1 MDLKQAL
8 ILLLAGMAGTCGF
21 ALLFRMRK
29 KLIPWAVLG
38 ALLTLTVYVICLR
51 YLHHAFFQNLF
62 PALCGALY
70 AEVLARLTKSPATQ
84 YLICAIIPLVPGG
97 GLYYTMYAFV
107 TGNMETFH
115 TELTQTAR
123 TAAGLAVGI
132 IIVSVLVHQF
142 RHRSL
147 KTVFEEESPERSVI
161 S

>member
-8 ILLLAGMAGTCGF
+8 ILLLAGTAGTCGF

-29 KLIPWAVLG
+29 KLIPWAMLG
-38 ALLTLTVYVICLR
+38 SLLTLAVYVVCLR

-70 AEVLARLTKSPATQ
+70 AEVLARLSKSPATQ
-84 YLICAIIPLVPGG
+84 YLVCAIIPLVPGG

-107 TGNMETFH
+107 TGNMDTFH
-115 TELTQTAR
+115 AELTQTAR

-132 IIVSVLVHQF
+132 ILVSVLMHQI
-142 RHRSL
+142 RRRRW
-147 KTVFEEESPERSVI
+147 KAVFEED
-161 S
+161 

>member
-1 MDLKQAL
+1 MDLQHAL
-8 ILLLAGMAGTCGF
+8 TLLLAGAAGTCGF

-38 ALLTLTVYVICLR
+38 ALLTLGVYVLCL
-51 YLHHAFFQNLF
+51 YCFDHAFFQNLF
-62 PALCGALY
+62 PALFGALY

-84 YLICAIIPLVPGG
+84 YLVCAIIPLVPGG

-115 TELTQTAR
+115 AELTQTAR

-132 IIVSVLVHQF
+132 ILVSVLMHQI
-142 RHRSL
+142 RRRKWKS
-147 KTVFEEESPERSVI
+147 VFEED
-161 S
+161 